1 MKKEDPPASLVA
13 MNYNGG
19 SITLNIHLSSSSEKH
34 PSKNLCHHPS
44 RAKRLTQCLTCFEI
58 PFLRVQA
65 RLIRVIYGD
74 SDRLSDKYCNPETKS
89 LHLYH
94 KKIIHYN
101 SNFAVILRMARQC
114 TKSKFI
120 FCKMFIKFNICG
132 SYNLTNNIYLTT
144 KKMAKKE
151 KKRVFIHIHILLFC
165 WFIHKKN

>member
-1 MKKEDPPASLVA
+1 MPSSL
-13 MNYNGG
+13 
-19 SITLNIHLSSSSEKH
+19 
-34 PSKNLCHHPS
+34 

-132 SYNLTNNIYLTT
+132 SYNLTNNIYILPQ

-151 KKRVFIHIHILLFC
+151 KKRAFIHGS
-165 WFIHKKN
+165 FI

>member
-65 RLIRVIYGD
+65 WLIRVIYGD
-74 SDRLSDKYCNPETKS
+74 SDRLSDKYCNPKTNS

-132 SYNLTNNIYLTT
+132 SYNLTNNIY
-144 KKMAKKE
+144 
-151 KKRVFIHIHILLFC
+151 ILP
-165 WFIHKKN
+165 

>member
-65 RLIRVIYGD
+65 WLIRVIYED
-74 SDRLSDKYCNPETKS
+74 SDRLSDKYCNPETNS

-94 KKIIHYN
+94 KKN
-101 SNFAVILRMARQC
+101 NPLQFLL
-114 TKSKFI
+114 
-120 FCKMFIKFNICG
+120 CG
-132 SYNLTNNIYLTT
+132 NPKNGTA
-144 KKMAKKE
+144 M
-151 KKRVFIHIHILLFC
+151 
-165 WFIHKKN
+165 HKK